1 MEQEKKT
8 EWDKYHF
15 GDSNPYEEL
24 PALKIFTY
32 NLGELMRK
40 PDYITYEDKAFNFRE
55 FFRTWTGD
63 MSYDYIPMPSEAH
76 VGNFVHEQDVW
87 SFLNLMTHEDDNSN
101 YPFSKEKY
109 RKLFHHTLWMIP
121 GVREAKALKA
131 LMQKHPVFGL
141 FNIVNVAGND
151 DEESSDALESV
162 RNAINDAGDSGY
174 TITLSCGKLTTG
186 VTVKEWTGVFMLA
199 GSYSTSAVYSF

>member
-1 MEQEKKT
+1 MVKNELGKTKLLALSGTPFNILADYDDKSIYTWDYIMEQEKKT

-101 YPFSKEKY
+101 YPFSKES
-109 RKLFHHTLWMIP
+109 T
-121 GVREAKALKA
+121 
-131 LMQKHPVFGL
+131 
-141 FNIVNVAGND
+141 GNCF
-151 DEESSDALESV
+151 
-162 RNAINDAGDSGY
+162 
-174 TITLSCGKLTTG
+174 ITHCG
-186 VTVKEWTGVFMLA
+186 
-199 GSYSTSAVYSF
+199 